1 MFTLHSA
8 DRLKKGV
15 PVRTHEMPALFTQ
28 VLAVAAVA
36 PRPRSDR
43 DVLGVTVRSQT
54 WAAGPTLNR
63 NLSVCRWYKIFI
75 NPEAKMV
82 LAP

>member
-8 DRLKKGV
+8 GRLKKGV

-28 VLAVAAVA
+28 VLAVA

-54 WAAGPTLNR
+54 RAAGPTLNR